1 MILPSRSW
9 AETNLFFCIYISS
22 EKLYWV
28 GRRSLVRWKSLA
40 VEQESERQN
49 LIDRF
54 QNTANHDTEEE
65 DETKITGDKINNV
78 DMGQTLRNGKEKE
91 KESPQRDTPEED
103 LNEPDAK
110 FNEDLLCE
118 HG

>member
-1 MILPSRSW
+1 MAI
-9 AETNLFFCIYISS
+9 
-22 EKLYWV
+22 
-28 GRRSLVRWKSLA
+28 
-40 VEQESERQN
+40 EQESERQN

-65 DETKITGDKINNV
+65 DETKITGDEINNV
-78 DMGQTLRNGKEKE
+78 DMGQTLRNGKEKK
-91 KESPQRDTPEED
+91 KESPQQDTPEED